1 MKALTLASVV
11 LVSAA
16 SPLAA
21 TEAIQ
26 SVVGGTGGAVFPGGG
41 AGFAFKPATNLYISA
56 LGYIFATNSTGSPIG
71 LTSATV
77 ELLDSRGA
85 LLASV
90 TVTTNSPPTSD
101 RSYEAIPAIFV
112 PANSTNYIVAYDPVE
127 YAADTN
133 RAWSGPY
140 VEAIPGTNWF
150 EVAPELLYLGAT
162 QETDIIPGPLFYP
175 IGANFQFTDVLS
187 APALR
192 ISSTRTNTVVLSW
205 PTQAVS
211 FRLQSTTNLLAW
223 PATSLTNQPAVAG
236 TNNVLILPRGQTGT
250 FFRLVQ

>member
-26 SVVGGTGGAVFPGGG
+26 SLTGFTDVGILNGGG
-41 AGFAFKPATNLYISA
+41 AGFGFKPTTNIYISK
-56 LGYIFATNSTGSPIG
+56 LGYIFPANFTG

-77 ELLDSRGA
+77 ELLDSRG
-85 LLASV
+85 
-90 TVTTNSPPTSD
+90 TVLTSATITTNSPRSGD
-101 RSYEAIPAIFV
+101 WSYEAIPAVFV
-112 PANSTNYIVAYDPVE
+112 PAKSTNYIVAYDPVQ
-127 YAADTN
+127 YAIDQTK
-133 RAWSGPY
+133 AWAGAY
-140 VEAIPGTNWF
+140 VEAVSPGTTWF
-150 EVAPELLYLGAT
+150 ESAPELGYLGPA
-162 QETDIIPGPLFYP
+162 QGAEVFDDPWFYL
-175 IGANFQFTDVLS
+175 IGANFQFTDVPS

-192 ISSTRTNTVVLSW
+192 LLSTRTNTVVLSW

-211 FRLQSTTNLLAW
+211 FHLQSTTNLLAW
-223 PATSLTNQPAVAG
+223 PAASLTNQPSVAG